1 MMKMDHT
8 PVSTLCSRVTKSHDV
23 DWHLNGMPQAASLQ
37 SIFRIL
43 TLGVTEMLFDY
54 VTILSSS

>member
-1 MMKMDHT
+1 MDHT